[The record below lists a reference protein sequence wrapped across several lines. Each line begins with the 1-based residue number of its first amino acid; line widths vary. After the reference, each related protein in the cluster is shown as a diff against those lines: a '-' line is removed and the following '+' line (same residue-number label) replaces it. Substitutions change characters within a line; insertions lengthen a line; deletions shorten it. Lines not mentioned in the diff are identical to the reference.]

1 MAIPFGIAV
10 VARLVYSPVAVSRSA
25 FVVGAALLAFWVM
38 TGLTED
44 RTADANR
51 YMYPGAVLMI
61 AFIVAL
67 MDGVRLPRLLPVFL
81 LPLVAFSVWTG
92 IGLLQDGRR
101 DLSERTIITRSALH
115 VLDARRGSDLAN
127 VRLGPEL
134 SGYEHLR
141 FITPGSYFRARDLY
155 GSPAFSDSQLRLAG
169 DLAAEATRA
178 VSAGLTRASRQE
190 RWTRSVQRAP
200 KWPSFP

>member
-1 MAIPFGIAV
+1 MGAV
-10 VARLVYSPVAVSRSA
+10 
-25 FVVGAALLAFWVM
+25 LLAFRVM

-51 YMYPGAVLMI
+51 CMYPGAVLMI
-61 AFIVAL
+61 AFVAVL
-67 MDGVRLPRLLPVFL
+67 LDGIRLPRLLPAAL
-81 LPLVAFSVWTG
+81 LPIVAFSVWTG
-92 IGLLQDGRR
+92 MGLHQDGRR

-115 VLDARRGSDLAN
+115 VLDSRRGSDLVD

-141 FITPGSYFRARDLY
+141 FITPRSYFRASDLY
-155 GSPAFSDSQLRLAG
+155 GSPAFSDSEIRSAG
-169 DLAAEATRA
+169 DLAEEASEA
-178 VSAGLTRASRQE
+178 GSAGLARASRQQ